1 MTVACHESPGF
12 PRREKRS
19 LTNLHDFLE
28 TQRGQFMRVGWKRSE
43 VCSQTGG
50 GEFCLSIFFLLSLF
64 LNSFYFLLSTFLLL
78 FLSFLS
84 QALSSVGRSKVR
96 HCVSIRKISK
106 NTYNMYFDDGPG

>member
-50 GEFCLSIFFLLSLF
+50 GEFCLSIFFFFLFFSTLFTFCFLL
-64 LNSFYFLLSTFLLL
+64 SFYF
-78 FLSFLS
+78 SFLFFLKRYRRWAEARYAIVY
-84 QALSSVGRSKVR
+84 QYGK
-96 HCVSIRKISK
+96 
-106 NTYNMYFDDGPG
+106 